1 MNGPES
7 VTKPI
12 ICNCYGSLP
21 ISSAFF
27 FFISF
32 YPNTIILFRINYLN
46 SCKRYFV
53 WIGYVARINN
63 NTNGPSS
70 NRGGV

>member
-27 FFISF
+27 FLYFFLSKYNNLVSHKLF
-32 YPNTIILFRINYLN
+32 KFMQTIFRLDWVRRPY
-46 SCKRYFV
+46 
-53 WIGYVARINN
+53 
-63 NTNGPSS
+63 
-70 NRGGV
+70 